1 MLIHGFTNQLS
12 EEKKNV
18 PLPMDL
24 LGQAIGVD
32 RQFPVP
38 FEGVSKYRYAI
49 SHPIKMPIG
58 QVYAIGFCPW
68 RPTFRF

>member
-1 MLIHGFTNQLS
+1 
-12 EEKKNV
+12 
-18 PLPMDL
+18 MDL

-68 RPTFRF
+68 RPTFRFWSVRERQLSFVQIERGF